1 MQNADQKWRGF
12 LSHLG
17 SYVIVIGALAGIN
30 LVTSSDSLWFLWP
43 ALGWGVGLAF
53 HLWGLILGAMPN
65 LSRKW
70 RSFASH
76 FGSYAI
82 IISMLAIINVI
93 TGTDTLWFL
102 FPALGW
108 GIGLAFHL
116 LGALTGRDK
125 AEEDTLEREDRR
137 QQRRQ
142 DRHPDEARPENQASA
157 PEAAAAEQRS
167 RTPARPTPYPLVT
180 KGKSHT
186 SAVWS
191 HLDKAVAYQSQI
203 DSLIQTSAD
212 ANTRARLQEL
222 AQQVNEWV
230 KAIEE
235 LAGRID
241 NFQQDSLIRQD
252 LESVPQAI
260 SDLTARLDQESDPT
274 IRGQL
279 ERTLANRK
287 NQWAAL
293 QRLEHIIKH
302 AELQLEGT
310 LSALGT
316 IYSQVLTGQSTDHV
330 ADYSRLS
337 SEVDEEVRAL
347 QDRLEALEEVKL
359 GRV

>member
-1 MQNADQKWRGF
+1 MQNTDQKWRGF

-17 SYVIVIGALAGIN
+17 SYVIIIGMLAGIN
-30 LVTSSDSLWFLWP
+30 LITSSDYLWFLWP

-53 HLWGLILGAMPN
+53 QLLGLILGVMPN

-70 RSFASH
+70 RSFAGH

-82 IISMLAIINVI
+82 IISMLAIINLA
-93 TGTDTLWFL
+93 TSADTLWFL
-102 FPALGW
+102 FPAMGW
-108 GIGLAFHL
+108 GVGLAFHL
-116 LGALTGRDK
+116 LGALTGR
-125 AEEDTLEREDRR
+125 EQTGEDNLEHRRHRRDR
-137 QQRRQ
+137 QTN
-142 DRHPDEARPENQASA
+142 EAQTESQAST
-157 PEAAAAEQRS
+157 PQPAATEQRT
-167 RTPARPTPYPLVT
+167 RTPARPAQYPLVT
-180 KGKSHT
+180 KGKPNPST
-186 SAVWS
+186 VWT
-191 HLDKAVAYQSQI
+191 HLDKAAAYQEQI
-203 DSLIQTSAD
+203 DNLIQASTD

-222 AQQVNEWV
+222 AKQVDEWV
-230 KAIEE
+230 KAIED
-235 LAGRID
+235 LARRID

-260 SDLTARLDQESDPT
+260 SDLTARLEQESDPA

-287 NQWAAL
+287 NQLSAL

-337 SEVDEEVRAL
+337 AEVDEEVRAL

>member
-1 MQNADQKWRGF
+1 MQNTNQKWRDF

-17 SYVIVIGALAGIN
+17 SYVIIIGMLAGLNWI
-30 LVTSSDSLWFLWP
+30 TSWEYLWFLWP
-43 ALGWGVGLAF
+43 ALGWGVGLTF
-53 HLWGLILGAMPN
+53 HLWGLILDAMPN

-70 RSFASH
+70 RSFAGH

-82 IISMLAIINVI
+82 IISMLAIINLM
-93 TGTDTLWFL
+93 TGPETLWFL
-102 FPALGW
+102 FPAIGW

-125 AEEDTLEREDRR
+125 AEEDNLGREDRR
-137 QQRRQ
+137 QHRR
-142 DRHPDEARPENQASA
+142 RGRRTDEAQSENQAGA
-157 PEAAAAEQRS
+157 PEPAAAEQRD

-180 KGKSHT
+180 KGKPHA
-186 SAVWS
+186 SAVWT
-191 HLDKAVAYQSQI
+191 HLDKAMAYQSQI
-203 DSLIQTSAD
+203 DSLIKASGD

-222 AQQVNEWV
+222 AKQVDEWV
-230 KAIEE
+230 KAIEA
-235 LAGRID
+235 LAQRID

-252 LESVPQAI
+252 VESVPQAI
-260 SDLTARLDQESDPT
+260 SDLTARLEQESDPA
-274 IRGQL
+274 IRSQL

>member
-1 MQNADQKWRGF
+1 
-12 LSHLG
+12 
-17 SYVIVIGALAGIN
+17 
-30 LVTSSDSLWFLWP
+30 
-43 ALGWGVGLAF
+43 
-53 HLWGLILGAMPN
+53 MPN

-70 RSFASH
+70 RSFAGH

-82 IISMLAIINVI
+82 IISMLAIINLA
-93 TGTDTLWFL
+93 TSADTLWFL
-102 FPALGW
+102 FPAMGW
-108 GIGLAFHL
+108 GVGLAFHL
-116 LGALTGRDK
+116 LGVLTGR
-125 AEEDTLEREDRR
+125 EQTGEDNLEQEHGRR
-137 QQRRQ
+137 RHRRNRQ
-142 DRHPDEARPENQASA
+142 ADEAQAESQEST
-157 PEAAAAEQRS
+157 PQPAATEQRT
-167 RTPARPTPYPLVT
+167 RTPARPVQYPLVT
-180 KGKSHT
+180 KGKPNSST
-186 SAVWS
+186 VWT
-191 HLDKAVAYQSQI
+191 HLDKAIAYQQQI
-203 DSLIQTSAD
+203 DNLIQASTD

-222 AQQVNEWV
+222 AKQVDEWV
-230 KAIEE
+230 KAIED
-235 LAGRID
+235 LARRID

-260 SDLTARLDQESDPT
+260 SDLTARLEQESDPA

-287 NQWAAL
+287 NQLSAL

-316 IYSQVLTGQSTDHV
+316 IYSQLLTGQSTDHV

-337 SEVDEEVRAL
+337 AEVDEEVRAL